1 MLTTIFL
8 IIAIA
13 IGVLISL
20 QPAINAAVAD
30 RLGNPLMAATFSIAI
45 SLVLLV
51 MAWMSVGKFDGQ
63 WSKISSLPWW
73 VLIGGASGAFFVAGG
88 VMIAPR
94 VGVATFFVFIVAG
107 QLIGAAVADHFG
119 AFGMIERSI
128 SAPRLIGILLV
139 VAGAALVQSSGET
152 NP

>member
-1 MLTTIFL
+1 MLTTIIL
-8 IIAIA
+8 LSALA
-13 IGVLISL
+13 LGVLISL
-20 QPAINAAVAD
+20 QPAINASVAD

-73 VLIGGASGAFFVAGG
+73 VLIGGASGALFVAGG

>member
-1 MLTTIFL
+1 
-8 IIAIA
+8 
-13 IGVLISL
+13 
-20 QPAINAAVAD
+20 
-30 RLGNPLMAATFSIAI
+30 
-45 SLVLLV
+45 
-51 MAWMSVGKFDGQ
+51 
-63 WSKISSLPWW
+63 
-73 VLIGGASGAFFVAGG
+73 
-88 VMIAPR
+88 MIAPR